1 MLFVA
6 DVGNSSVAFGV
17 MDSDGK
23 AVFGS
28 RVEAVR
34 SKSAD
39 EYAVLFSEILRLHGF
54 DAREVADAILCSVVP
69 PLTRTVSRAIRTLFG
84 VCPIEIGA
92 GVKTGLNIR
101 IDVQTQL
108 GADLVANA
116 VAALADGIRPTVIAD
131 LGTATTLTV
140 ITREGILDG
149 VIIAPGLRVSLD
161 ALAEYGAELP
171 DVSVKPPKRLIGKNT
186 QDSMRS
192 GVLYGHAAMLDGLIE
207 RIREETDERNLRV
220 IATGGLAEAVL
231 PYCREKMEYRR
242 DLTLEG
248 LYRIWQKNRK

>member
-6 DVGNSSVAFGV
+6 DIGNSSVTFGV
-17 MDSDGK
+17 MDDEGK
-23 AVFGS
+23 PILRS
-28 RVEAVR
+28 RVEAER
-34 SKSAD
+34 NKSAD
-39 EYAVLFSEILRLHGF
+39 EYAVLFAQILQLHGF
-54 DAREVADAILCSVVP
+54 DAREVTEAILCSVVP
-69 PLTRTVSRAIRTLFG
+69 SLTRAVSGAIRTLFA
-84 VCPIEIGA
+84 VNPMEVGA
-92 GVKTGLNIR
+92 GVRTGLNIR

-116 VAALADGIRPTVIAD
+116 VAALSEKVCPTVIAD

-171 DVSVKPPKRLIGKNT
+171 DVSVKPPRRMIGKNT
-186 QDSMRS
+186 EDSMRS
-192 GVLYGHAAMLDGLIE
+192 GVLYGHAAMLDGLIL
-207 RIREETDERNLRV
+207 RIREELGEDSLRL

-231 PYCREKMEYRR
+231 PYCRERMEYRP

-248 LYRIWQKNRK
+248 LYRIRLKNRK